1 MLEWCSDDCAHRA
14 SRNGGLQSAAD
25 RSVQRLGNRCQSISP
40 TIRVATESSITAP
53 LTDSKLAAVCA
64 RTVQEAFNNY
74 ERRFHEITSRARD
87 RFLTRDWAGSYR
99 DAANRL
105 RLYTEVLDDL
115 TARTRTSLGERL
127 PERPVWTAIKAVY
140 SSLIINSAGW
150 EIAESFFNSVT
161 RRVFATEGVDQAIEF
176 VDTDFDLPPEPD
188 TSLCQVYRGRSLTQL
203 LIAGLTDPAAN
214 GFPPD
219 CWNTLDIGAAE
230 AASRLEAAFA
240 ETTGAPNPQLN
251 AEWQLELVANAFY
264 RGRGAYYVGRL
275 RRAGDEGCEL
285 PLALCLR
292 YPDDH
297 GISLDAVL
305 YSDSDLAV
313 LFSYTRAYFR
323 VAVTRP
329 HELVAYLQQLMP
341 HKRRVDLY
349 NAIGFNRHGK
359 TEFYRDFVAHLRRSS
374 DKFGIAQGTPGMVM
388 LVFTL
393 PSYDVVFKLIKDQF
407 DLPKDTTRA
416 EVMRRYRLVFE
427 HDRAGRLVEA
437 HEFEHLRIARDRFE
451 LGLVAELLRQAPSIV
466 RVEGDDVVIGHAY
479 VERRIRPLN
488 IFFNQADETAA
499 ASKAR
504 DYGQSIKDMAASNI
518 FPGDLLTKN
527 FGVTRNGRVVFYDY
541 DELCLVTECNFRD
554 MPISTTYEEEISAE
568 PWFSVREN
576 DIFPEEFPRFLAL
589 PEAAQTELFKHHADL
604 FTADYWRNVQA
615 KLRAGDLPEIF
626 PYGAE
631 RRLRSAAAD

>member
-1 MLEWCSDDCAHRA
+1 MA
-14 SRNGGLQSAAD
+14 S
-25 RSVQRLGNRCQSISP
+25 
-40 TIRVATESSITAP
+40 ESSTAPP
-53 LTDSKLAAVCA
+53 LTDSRLAAVCA
-64 RTVQEAFNNY
+64 RTVYETFTDY
-74 ERRFHEITSRARD
+74 ERRFHENTCRARN
-87 RFLTRDWAGSYR
+87 RFLARDWAGSFS
-99 DAANRL
+99 DAASRL

-115 TARTRTSLGERL
+115 TAQTKSLLGERL
-127 PERPVWTAIKAVY
+127 RERPVWTAIKAVY
-140 SSLIINSAGW
+140 SSLIINSTGW
-150 EIAESFFNSVT
+150 EVAESFFNSLT

-176 VDTDFDLPPEPD
+176 VDTDFDLPPESGA
-188 TSLCQVYRGRSLTQL
+188 SLCQTYHGASLTRL
-203 LIAGLTDPAAN
+203 LITSLTDSAIN
-214 GFPPD
+214 GFSLN
-219 CWNTLDIGAAE
+219 CWHGLDSSAAE

-240 ETTGAPNPQLN
+240 ETAGTPN
-251 AEWQLELVANAFY
+251 ARAKGEWQLELVGNAFY

-275 RRAGDEGCEL
+275 RRDGDEGCEL
-285 PLALCLR
+285 ALALCLR
-292 YPDDH
+292 NPDER

-305 YSDSDLAV
+305 HDDGDLAV

-323 VAVTRP
+323 VSVTRP
-329 HELVAYLQQLMP
+329 HALVAYLQQLMT

-359 TEFYRDFVAHLRRSS
+359 TEFYRDFVQHLREST
-374 DKFGIAQGTPGMVM
+374 DKFTIAQGVPGMVM

-427 HDRAGRLVEA
+427 HDRAGRLIEA
-437 HEFEHLRIARDRFE
+437 HEFEHLRIARNRFDDA
-451 LGLVAELLRQAPSIV
+451 LLQELLRDAPSIV
-466 RVEGDDVVIGHAY
+466 RIEGDDVVVGHAY

-488 IFFNQADETAA
+488 IFFTEADDTAA

-541 DELCLVTECNFRD
+541 DELTLVTDCNFRD
-554 MPISTTYEEEISAE
+554 LPVSTTYEEEISAE

-576 DIFPEEFPRFLAL
+576 DIFPEEFPRFLAM
-589 PEAAQTELFKHHADL
+589 PEAAQAELFKHHADL
-604 FTADYWRNVQA
+604 FTAEFWRTVQA
-615 KLRAGDLPEIF
+615 RLRSGDLPEIF
-626 PYGAE
+626 PYAAE
-631 RRLRSAAAD
+631 RRLRPAAT